1 MVRCPGLDL
10 PHLGPE
16 SRTVRVSC
24 VEPSTVG
31 ADIVDGSM
39 SMAGP
44 STLMPHIADGSGSMC
59 WTFHVSAPYR
69 GQCGI
74 HVLNPPRWRLISR
87 MVPFI
92 IDFQLFVSLYSA

>member
-1 MVRCPGLDL
+1 MVQYPGANL
-10 PHLGPE
+10 PRLGPE

-59 WTFHVSAPYR
+59 WTFHVSVPYR
-69 GQCGI
+69 GQFGI
-74 HVLNPPRWRLISR
+74 HVLNHPRLVPISR
-87 MVPFI
+87 MVPF
-92 IDFQLFVSLYSA
+92 SKT